1 MIGCAYYKL
10 YNCCKVKGVSEK
22 SFLPTGLSHPIPAYI
37 PTAGEK
43 PAPKD
48 GVVAIEREAR
58 AKDLALYMI
67 EHRSTVRSAAKAF
80 GVSKST
86 VHKDLQERLPAIN
99 PVLYRQ
105 VKEILEENK
114 AERHI
119 RGGIAT
125 RNKYR
130 RR

>member
-1 MIGCAYYKL
+1 MPL
-10 YNCCKVKGVSEK
+10 KG
-22 SFLPTGLSHPIPAYI
+22 TI
-37 PTAGEK
+37 
-43 PAPKD
+43 
-48 GVVAIEREAR
+48 EAR

-86 VHKDLQERLPAIN
+86 VHK
-99 PVLYRQ
+99 
-105 VKEILEENK
+105 EILEENK